1 MNLATF
7 LNLLSIIGVL
17 FLLMATGFLARRLKI
32 INEDSPKH
40 LSKLIISIGQPM
52 MIVAALISKD
62 FSAENLKAGLF
73 YMLLG
78 FLLHP
83 LMALLGFAFSPL
95 FPDRRQRNLSTFGFI
110 FNNCAFIGFPILDA
124 IFGNNG
130 PFYGS
135 FFVIGFHVYLWTLGM
150 WILSRGEEHIRLTP
164 KKAVFNYG
172 TIPCLIGLALYL
184 LKGVIPVP
192 AIFDFTAKF
201 ANYLGA
207 LCLPISVLVTG
218 ALLASQDFKKMLT
231 EKRLYLFNAL
241 KLLCIP
247 MLVCLLAKLVTLGMA
262 DSYNIVLFCAVIS
275 AMPCAATITM
285 LAEMY
290 DLDSPYAAR
299 MVGSTSILSLAT
311 LPLIYFLG
319 DLIARL

>member
-1 MNLATF
+1 MDLSTF
-7 LNLLSIIGVL
+7 FNLLSIIGVL
-17 FLLMATGFLARRLKI
+17 FLLMATGFLARRVKI

-52 MIVAALISKD
+52 MIVAALIGKD

-83 LMALLGFAFSPL
+83 LLALFGFLFAPL
-95 FPDRRQRNLSTFGFI
+95 CSGKNQRNLTVFAFI
-110 FNNCAFIGFPILDA
+110 FNNCAFIGFPILSA
-124 IFGNNG
+124 VFGDNG

-150 WILSRGEEHIRLTP
+150 WILSRGESHIRLTP

-172 TIPCLIGLALYL
+172 TIPCLIGLVLYL

-192 AIFDFTAKF
+192 AIFQFSATF
-201 ANYLGA
+201 SNYLGS

-218 ALLASQDFKKMLT
+218 ALLASQDFKELLAD
-231 EKRLYLFNAL
+231 KRLYLFNAL
-241 KLLCIP
+241 KLIAVPALI
-247 MLVCLLAKLVTLGMA
+247 CLIAKVVTLGMA
-262 DSYNIVLFCAVIS
+262 DSYNIVLFCGVIC

-299 MVGSTSILSLAT
+299 MVGSSSILSLAT
-311 LPLIYFLG
+311 LPLIYFLA
-319 DLIARL
+319 DWIARL